1 MPENDLIRETY
12 RLTLENN
19 KMLRTMKRNAFWGG
33 IIRTIVY
40 AALLAAPIWFYLSYL
55 APVVNRMLDEVQQ
68 IQGTSVQ
75 AQTKFSDLENTWN
88 QFKNKSPGMGTGTTT
103 AQ

>member
-1 MPENDLIRETY
+1 MPEHNLLQETY
-12 RLTLENN
+12 RLSLENN
-19 KMLRTMKRNAFWGG
+19 KMLRKMKRNAFWGG

-88 QFKNKSPGMGTGTTT
+88 QFKNKIPGMGTASTT
-103 AQ
+103 Q